1 MPPMPEGD
9 TLFRTA
15 TVLRRVLVGGVLT
28 SALARPGPMVA
39 RVPDLSGLVGLAV
52 TSVEARGKHLLI
64 TVGEG
69 RHRRILRTHL
79 RMTGS
84 WHWYRV
90 GERWRQ
96 PESRATVVL
105 RTASVV
111 AACFACPTVELLT
124 STGLERSPALR
135 HLGPDLLAP
144 SPDLATAVANLRG
157 HPLRAVGEALLDQSL
172 VAGIGNVVRN
182 EALFMER
189 LSPFAPVGSLDGGT
203 LERLLKRARHIL
215 ATNVGGGGRVTTGD
229 RRRGAAL
236 WVYGRPGRPCRRCG
250 TTIRFARQGPI
261 ARHTYWCPSCQP

>member
-1 MPPMPEGD
+1 MPEGD

-15 TVLRRVLVGGVLT
+15 AVLRRVLVGHAIT
-28 SALARPGPMVA
+28 SALARPGPLVA
-39 RVPDLSGLVGLAV
+39 RVPDLSVLVGLAV

-84 WHWYRV
+84 WHWYRA

-105 RTASVV
+105 RTAAAV
-111 AACFACPTVELLT
+111 AVCFSCPTVELLT
-124 STGLERSPALR
+124 GAGLARSPALR
-135 HLGPDLLAP
+135 RLGPDLLAP
-144 SPDLATAVANLRG
+144 LPDLAAGVANLRAD
-157 HPLRAVGEALLDQSL
+157 PTRAIGAALLDQSL

-189 LSPFAPVGSLDGGT
+189 VSPFALVSALDDAT
-203 LERLLKRARHIL
+203 VERLLRRAGRIL
-215 ATNVGGGGRVTTGD
+215 ATNLGGGRRVTTGD
-229 RRRGAAL
+229 HRPGAGL
-236 WVYGRPGRPCRRCG
+236 WVYRRSGRPCRRCG
-250 TTIRFARQGPI
+250 TPIRFARQGPL
-261 ARHTYWCPSCQP
+261 ARHTYWCPSCQA